1 MAMCEAAQEGQ
12 SQLLENRAET
22 FSDHSNSMQKVST
35 TSSASSVILCFCVH
49 RLSCCLALCLISQ
62 KAIRLQTMQ

>member
-35 TSSASSVILCFCVH
+35 TSSASSVILCVH